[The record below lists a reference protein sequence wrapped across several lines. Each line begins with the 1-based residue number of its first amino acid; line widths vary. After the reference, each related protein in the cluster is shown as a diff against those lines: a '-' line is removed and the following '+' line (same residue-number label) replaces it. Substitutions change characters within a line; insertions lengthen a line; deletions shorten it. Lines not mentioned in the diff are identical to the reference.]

1 MAKKAVNGWHHPQEP
16 LCPAQSRGDVVYKLN
31 NFFTCAYCESVDFY
45 ATVSEMESFLRVCRA
60 SGMLSPRASSIIQ

>member
-31 NFFTCAYCESVDFY
+31 NFFTRRLTALR
-45 ATVSEMESFLRVCRA
+45 ATRTKPDLTFRRAQRMNRSLRRA
-60 SGMLSPRASSIIQ
+60 SARW